1 MIRFLLSSGDADY
14 DLDEIGRYCR
24 QHFPQAARH
33 VFIQAATSLAS
44 TVLPAKSDDI
54 AIITR
59 YDDRYRSLSPE
70 ERFHD
75 QQLVHTFR
83 ESGPI
88 VILYLNTA
96 PPFLLQY
103 PECTHLIPSLR
114 TAEKISRFSMLA
126 GKGHLVSPD
135 EAATCPIFIID
146 LCARILTS
154 RPEASFQGFKALINQ
169 QGQALQDEMLRYA
182 TPEHTEFFFRS
193 FLTLQPG
200 GGITGTAN
208 SLPDICE
215 KSGLDA
221 TTVSQLLDLAV
232 AAEFIRPT
240 ENIRYTL
247 ASDTLLAYWQTLGDW
262 AAKEE
267 EAITQY
273 LFFRKLALL
282 YQERKGDLL
291 SAAQL
296 GEADKWQENLH
307 FSKLWAE
314 QYAPETELILNYISF
329 SKQHHI
335 ADQEARERRR
345 KRLLKL
351 TRSIAIFVGI
361 AFIVSSAAAVF
372 AAVERNNALQ
382 SKTLADQEK
391 RNAETARD
399 QANDAARKA
408 LSARQAESVAKE
420 IANQERLKALSA
432 RDEAEQEKNT
442 ALRARAEAE
451 QERNAALRARTE
463 AETAKTNAELQ
474 RQRAENAGAAE
485 AAARQQATLN
495 FNNAE
500 KLRRQQMARNDALSS
515 LQLYYE
521 GKFAEGLQKAAAAY
535 HTFTQHDGQ
544 PYNSDILKALITGDQ
559 ALRQTI
565 ITAPHELKNIQ
576 SSPSGN
582 TLVYQ
587 TIHGKLGTP
596 TISTLPIPLP
606 NIQSYCLINDQLL
619 AAGSSDGQ
627 LCLFSLAAL
636 SPLALIKATTGEP
649 ILHLSYHKDLIA
661 VSPGQIHYLDLSL
674 NALRVVNNPNI
685 NTRSRF
691 PQLPHQ
697 EYLISFDNNTLNII
711 PQTSDAKPYPAL
723 AFPNPLTAS
732 TDILAQDLIFAGDNQ
747 GFLHLANLR
756 TGTILKSTKIH
767 QSAITHCQLI
777 HILNTPL
784 LITAGFDHIIQIFP
798 LEGPELHLL
807 NPIDLRGH
815 RSWIRSAVWD
825 PQRQILTSAGNDKQI
840 RTWSLNPIHI
850 IENIK

>member
-1 MIRFLLSSGDADY
+1 LIRFLLSSGDADY

-24 QHFPQAARH
+24 QQFPHAARH
-33 VFIQAATSLAS
+33 VFIQAANSL
-44 TVLPAKSDDI
+44 TDTLLPATSEDI
-54 AIITR
+54 IIITH
-59 YDDRYRSLSPE
+59 YDDRYRFLSPE
-70 ERFHD
+70 ERSRD
-75 QQLVHTFR
+75 QQLVRTFR

-88 VILYLNTA
+88 LILYLNTA
-96 PPFLLQY
+96 PPFLLPY
-103 PECTHLIPSLR
+103 PECTHLIPSLS
-114 TAEKISRFSMLA
+114 TTEKISRFSLIV
-126 GKGHLVSPD
+126 GKGHLVSAD
-135 EAATCPIFIID
+135 EAAICPIFIID
-146 LCARILTS
+146 LCARILA
-154 RPEASFQGFKALINQ
+154 RHPEASFQGFHFLVNQ
-169 QGQALQDEMLRYA
+169 QGQRLLDEMISCA
-182 TPEHTEFFFRS
+182 TPQQMEFFFRC
-193 FLTLQPG
+193 FLTLRPG
-200 GGITGTAN
+200 GGITGTTN
-208 SLPDICE
+208 SLPDLCE
-215 KSGLDA
+215 KSGIDT
-221 TTVSQLLDLAV
+221 TTVSRLLDMAV
-232 AAEFIRPT
+232 AAEFIRPI
-240 ENIRYTL
+240 ENNRYTL
-247 ASDTLLAYWQTLGDW
+247 ASDTLLAYWQTLGEW

-314 QYAPETELILNYISF
+314 QYAPETELILNYVRF
-329 SKQHHI
+329 SKQHHV

-351 TRSIAIFVGI
+351 TRSIAVFVGI

-391 RNAETARD
+391 QNAETARD

-408 LSARQAESVAKE
+408 QSARLAESKAKE
-420 IANQERLKALSA
+420 MADQERLKALQA

-442 ALRARAEAE
+442 ALLARAEAE

-500 KLRRQQMARNDALSS
+500 KLRRQQVARNDALSS

-521 GKFAEGLQKAAAAY
+521 GKFAEGLQKAGAAY
-535 HTFTQHDGQ
+535 QAFTQHDGQ
-544 PYNSDILKALITGDQ
+544 PYDSDILKALITGDA
-559 ALRQTI
+559 ALRQPI

-587 TIHGKLGTP
+587 TIHGKLATP
-596 TISTLPIPLP
+596 TASSLPIPLP
-606 NIQSYCLINDQLL
+606 DILSYCLINDQLL

-636 SPLALIKATTGEP
+636 SPLALIKATTGGP
-649 ILHLSYHKDLIA
+649 ILHLSYHQDLIA
-661 VSPGQIHYLDLSL
+661 ISPGQIHRFDLSL
-674 NALRVVNNPNI
+674 KALQVINNPNI
-685 NTRSRF
+685 KPRSRF

-697 EYLISFDNNTLNII
+697 EYLLSFDKNTLNII
-711 PQTSDAKPYPAL
+711 TLASDAEPYPAL
-723 AFPNPLTAS
+723 TFSNPLTSS
-732 TDILAQDLIFAGDNQ
+732 TDILAKDLIFVGDNQ

-756 TGTILKSTKIH
+756 TGTILRSTKIH

-798 LEGPELHLL
+798 LEGPELQLL

-815 RSWIRSAVWD
+815 RSWIRTALWD